1 MKIKLTGIYVD
12 DSIEAPKFYTGKL
25 NFLSLMLNKEYKL
38 AIVVSPEYPNPTAS
52 KYQRELFEQGLPVIV
67 LGVKDVQTTFSEL
80 TEKGI
85 HFIQAL

>member
-1 MKIKLTGIYVD
+1 
-12 DSIEAPKFYTGKL
+12 
-25 NFLSLMLNKEYKL
+25 MLNEEYKL
-38 AIVVSPEYPNPTAS
+38 AIVVSPKYPEGTAVLLEPNTNPTAL

>member
-1 MKIKLTGIYVD
+1 
-12 DSIEAPKFYTGKL
+12 
-25 NFLSLMLNKEYKL
+25 MLNEEYKL
-38 AIVVSPEYPNPTAS
+38 AIVVSPKYPEGTALLLESTTNPTAS

-67 LGVKDVQTTFSEL
+67 LRVKDVQTTFSEL

>member
-1 MKIKLTGIYVD
+1 
-12 DSIEAPKFYTGKL
+12 
-25 NFLSLMLNKEYKL
+25 MLNEEYKL
-38 AIVVSPEYPNPTAS
+38 AIVVSPKYPEGTALLLESNTNPTAS

-67 LGVKDVQTTFSEL
+67 LRVKDVQTIFSEL